1 MNHEDFALK
10 RRQRLISEPYFKWLS
25 GFLVRSIDK
34 WSNKLPANGTD
45 AAPPTADTTSKHK
58 TTATG
63 PSSAKIARVQMS
75 HGWIEAKLSGA
86 VSDQGL
92 VNTILRSGYS
102 RHLLYV
108 PFYLP
113 SAVQHVEALTTGA
126 EHDHAD
132 HDLPFTH
139 HYKEGEVEEAVKLKA
154 SRIR

>member
-1 MNHEDFALK
+1 MPTK
-10 RRQRLISEPYFKWLS
+10 GGGKPGGGK
-25 GFLVRSIDK
+25 
-34 WSNKLPANGTD
+34 PAPGGGKPTPGGSTNDSSPARKQQAD
-45 AAPPTADTTSKHK
+45 AAQPTADTTSKDK

-63 PSSAKIARVQMS
+63 PSGAKIARVQMS
-75 HGWIEAKLSGA
+75 HEWIEAKLSGA

-92 VNTILRSGYS
+92 VDTILRSGYS

-139 HYKEGEVEEAVKLKA
+139 HYKEGEVEEAVELKA